1 MSLDLLRRK
10 EEIIPKPAPHGSRLA
25 VLPRRPATAQ
35 NRRLMTAKAESI
47 FLSSMMMVNSLSVE
61 TTSTTLIPSQ
71 ARAFRT

>member
-1 MSLDLLRRK
+1 
-10 EEIIPKPAPHGSRLA
+10 
-25 VLPRRPATAQ
+25 
-35 NRRLMTAKAESI
+35 MTAKAESI